1 MKTEYQVAIVGAGPA
16 GIAAATALRQVGIE
30 DVVILEREQQAGGV
44 PRHCRHPTF
53 GLQTFYRPMLGST
66 YVDKILARAG
76 RVEICTGVTVLAIKP
91 DGELTITDRRGV
103 STLKAQRVILAT
115 GVRETPRHPR
125 LVSGLRP
132 QGVLTAGA
140 LQQFVYLR
148 GLQPGKAPVVV
159 GTELVSFSALW
170 TLRNAGVRA
179 VAMIESGG
187 RPVAW
192 RLSALYARLMGVP
205 IHYYSR
211 VTDIAGRDR
220 VESIEVENR
229 QGEKRRIAC
238 DSLIFTGR
246 FTGEYTL
253 IRQSHLAQR
262 PDNGCPL
269 TDQFGR
275 CSDAAYFAVGN
286 MLHPADMG
294 DQCYQ
299 EGLRVGEAVARSL
312 QRTLPP
318 ARQILPVR
326 HDERIRLTAPANVA
340 LIGKPATVTINMRV
354 EQPVSGS
361 IVVRLGENVLYRKT
375 HRCLPERRI
384 LLRNI
389 ALPADGE
396 RDVLHIS
403 IEPAG

>member
-1 MKTEYQVAIVGAGPA
+1 M
-16 GIAAATALRQVGIE
+16 
-30 DVVILEREQQAGGV
+30 
-44 PRHCRHPTF
+44 
-53 GLQTFYRPMLGST
+53 
-66 YVDKILARAG
+66 
-76 RVEICTGVTVLAIKP
+76 
-91 DGELTITDRRGV
+91 
-103 STLKAQRVILAT
+103 
-115 GVRETPRHPR
+115 
-125 LVSGLRP
+125 
-132 QGVLTAGA
+132 
-140 LQQFVYLR
+140 
-148 GLQPGKAPVVV
+148 
-159 GTELVSFSALW
+159 
-170 TLRNAGVRA
+170 
-179 VAMIESGG
+179 
-187 RPVAW
+187 
-192 RLSALYARLMGVP
+192 P
-205 IHYYSR
+205 IHYSSR

-220 VESIEVENR
+220 VESIEVQNR
-229 QGEKRRIAC
+229 RGEKQRIAC

-262 PDNGCPL
+262 PDSGCPL

-340 LIGKPATVTINMRV
+340 LIGKPTRVTINMRV
-354 EQPVSGS
+354 ERAVSGS
-361 IVVRLGENVLYRKT
+361 VVVRLGEEVLYRKT

-396 RDVLHIS
+396 RDALHIS
-403 IEPAG
+403 IESAG